1 MNGHGEAAQDGA
13 KEGATVMNLGKS
25 FRAGFQRLFGLFRKP
40 RRDAEFAAELESHL
54 QLHIEDNLRA
64 GMTPEAARRDAL
76 IKLGG
81 VEQAKECFRDRRGLP
96 MVEAIFQD
104 LRFALRMLLKSPG
117 STSAVVIALAL
128 GIGASTAMFT
138 VVRSVLLR
146 PLPFK
151 DPERLIHLY
160 ENSDKFEYN
169 QNAGGIFAAWRKES
183 HDFSDLALYSS
194 GAEYNLSGTSGQLP
208 EKVRATECTWNL
220 FRALGVEPAVGRGF
234 AEDDDLPSANGTTVL
249 SWALWKRRFGGD
261 PSILN
266 QAIRLDAKSYTVIG
280 IMPAWFTFP
289 ELRTQLWAPVYHEE
303 SAQEMQALDSH
314 DFEAVGRVKPGVTA
328 PQATAELS
336 VIVRRLHDQHL
347 DDPFISTGASSFPLL
362 EALVGDIKTS
372 LYVLLA
378 ATLCVLLIACLNVA
392 SLLVARGTARRK
404 ELAIR
409 SALGGS
415 RWRLLGEHLTES
427 FLLSAAGGVVGLWM
441 AYGALRWF
449 VATRPDISRVET
461 IHMDP
466 VVGVFVIGL
475 ILLCALLAGV
485 TSSAS
490 IDGNQVLST
499 LQESSRSHSAGLG
512 RVRLR
517 KWLLSLEVGL
527 TVMLLIGAGLLL
539 KSYGQLRSSK
549 LGCVTDNVLT
559 MRFSLPEAKY
569 SQPVQRVSFFENLLE
584 QVRAVPGIRA
594 AGLVRAV
601 PGAGYEGDGGFAI
614 AEHPPLLQGQHQL
627 AMVRW
632 ADPQYFAAL
641 GIPFLRGQ
649 TFDANARLDGPLEVI
664 ITDLFARQYFPG
676 EDPIGKHLLTIGRRS
691 FQIFGVVGDT
701 RFQIAEAPR
710 PMMYFSI
717 YSAVYG
723 NVPPEA
729 MLAVRSDRD
738 VTSFALPIQ
747 KIVQQIDS
755 ELAVS
760 DVLTMNQVIGK
771 STVDASFDTAL
782 LLGFAVLSLLLA
794 SVGLFGV
801 LSYIV
806 GQRTPEIGI
815 RLALGAQ
822 RSELLRLTLIDGL
835 KPAGAGLVLGLAGA
849 AAATRMIGSLLY
861 GVPPVDGTVFA
872 AVAIL
877 LLGVASFAC
886 LLPAWRASRVDPIT
900 ALRYE

>member
-1 MNGHGEAAQDGA
+1 MSFLKLLRA
-13 KEGATVMNLGKS
+13 S
-25 FRAGFQRLFGLFRKP
+25 FRRFVGLFRKP

-54 QLHIEDNLRA
+54 QLHIEDNLNK
-64 GMTPEAARRDAL
+64 GMKLEAARRDAL
-76 IKLGG
+76 MKLGG
-81 VEQAKECFRDRRGLP
+81 VEQTKETYRERRGLP
-96 MVEAIFQD
+96 LVEAIFQN
-104 LRFALRMLLKSPG
+104 LRFGVRMLLKSPG
-117 STSAVVIALAL
+117 STSAVVLALAL

-138 VVRSVLLR
+138 VVRSVLLK

-151 DPERLIHLY
+151 DPERLMHLY
-160 ENSDKFEYN
+160 ERTFDDKWQYN
-169 QNAGGIFAAWRKES
+169 QSAAGIFAAWKKES
-183 HDFSDLALYSS
+183 HSFSELTLYSS
-194 GAEYNLSGTSGQLP
+194 GAEYNLSGISGQLP
-208 EKVRATECTWNL
+208 EKVRATECSWNL
-220 FRALGVEPAVGRGF
+220 FRMLGVEPALRRGF
-234 AEDDDLPSANGTTVL
+234 TAEDDSPAANGTVVL

-261 PSILN
+261 SSILN
-266 QAIRLDAKSYTVIG
+266 QTIRLDAKSYTVIG
-280 IMPAWFTFP
+280 IVPAWFTFP
-289 ELRTQLWAPVYHEE
+289 ELRTQLWTPVYHEE
-303 SAQEMQALDSH
+303 SPQEMQALDSH
-314 DFEAVGRVKPGVTA
+314 DFEAIGRVKPGVTEA
-328 PQATAELS
+328 QATAELS
-336 VIVRRLHDQHL
+336 VITRQIHDQHL
-347 DDPFISTGASSFPLL
+347 DDPYVSKGASGSPLL
-362 EALVGDIKTS
+362 DALVGDIKTS

-378 ATLCVLLIACLNVA
+378 ATFCVLFIACLNVA

-427 FLLSAAGGVVGLWM
+427 FLLSAAGGLVGLWM

-449 VATRPDISRVET
+449 VSTRPDMSRVEA

-466 VVGVFVIGL
+466 VVGIFVIGL

-490 IDGNQVLST
+490 INGNQVLST

-539 KSYGQLRSSK
+539 KSYGQLRSSP
-549 LGCVTDNVLT
+549 LGCVTENVLT

-569 SQPVQRVSFFENLLE
+569 SQAVQRVSFFENLLE
-584 QVRAVPGIRA
+584 RVRAVPGIRA
-594 AGLVRAV
+594 AGLVRTV
-601 PGAGYEGDGGFAI
+601 PGAGYGGDSGFAI
-614 AEHPPLLQGQHQL
+614 AEHPPLPLGQRQL
-627 AMVRW
+627 AIVRW

-641 GIPFLRGQ
+641 GIPFLRGH
-649 TFDANARLDGPLEVI
+649 TFDANARLGGPLEVI
-664 ITDLFARQYFPG
+664 ITDLFARQFFPG
-676 EDPIGKHLLTIGRRS
+676 EDPIGKHLLTLGKQS
-691 FQIFGVVGDT
+691 FQIVGIVGDT
-701 RFQIAEAPR
+701 RFQIAETPQ

-723 NVPPEA
+723 NPPPDA
-729 MLAVRSDRD
+729 VLAVRSDRD
-738 VTSFALPIQ
+738 VTSFAVPIQ
-747 KIVQQIDS
+747 KIVQQLDS

-760 DVLTMNQVIGK
+760 DVLTMDQVVGK
-771 STVDASFDTAL
+771 STVDASFDAAL

-822 RSELLRLTLIDGL
+822 RGELLRLTLVDGL
-835 KPAGAGLVLGLAGA
+835 KPAAGGLLLGLTGAMA
-849 AAATRMIGSLLY
+849 AARMIRSLLY
-861 GVPPVDGTVFA
+861 GVQPLDASVFVAVAVALLAVA
-872 AVAIL
+872 AV
-877 LLGVASFAC
+877 AC

>member
-1 MNGHGEAAQDGA
+1 MS
-13 KEGATVMNLGKS
+13 LGKWL
-25 FRAGFQRLFGLFRKP
+25 RAGFQRLLDFFRKP
-40 RRDAEFAAELESHL
+40 QRDAEFTAELESHL

-64 GMTPEAARRDAL
+64 GMTPEAARRNAL
-76 IKLGG
+76 LKLGG
-81 VEQAKECFRDRRGLP
+81 VEQTKENYRDSRGLP
-96 MVEAIFQD
+96 LVEAIFQN
-104 LRFALRMLLKSPG
+104 LRFGVRMLLKSPG

-151 DPERLIHLY
+151 DPERLIRVY
-160 ENSDKFEYN
+160 EHTLDDRFPYN
-169 QNAGGIFAAWRKES
+169 NVAAGIFASWKRQNHS
-183 HDFSDLALYSS
+183 FSDSAIYSPYH
-194 GAEYNLSGTSGQLP
+194 EYNLSGTSGQLP
-208 EKVRATECTWNL
+208 EKVRAAECSWNL
-220 FRALGVEPAVGRGF
+220 FPTLGVEPALGRGF
-234 AEDDDLPSANGTTVL
+234 HAEDDSPSANGTVVL

-261 PSILN
+261 SSILN
-266 QAIRLDAKSYTVIG
+266 QTIRLDAKSYTVIG

-289 ELRTQLWAPVYHEE
+289 AERVQLWTPAYHEE
-303 SAQEMQALDSH
+303 SVKDMEVLDNH
-314 DFEAVGRVKPGVTA
+314 EFAAVGRLKAGVTEA
-328 PQATAELS
+328 QATAEVSLM
-336 VIVRRLHDQHL
+336 VRQIHDQHL
-347 DDPFISTGASSFPLL
+347 DNPFVSKGANSRPLL
-362 EALVGDIKTS
+362 EGLVGDIKTS
-372 LYVLLA
+372 LYVLLV

-392 SLLVARGTARRK
+392 SLLVARGATRRK

-427 FLLSAAGGVVGLWM
+427 LLLSAAGGVAGLWM

-449 VATRPDISRVET
+449 VSTRPDMSRVEA

-466 VVGVFVIGL
+466 IVGIFVIGL

-517 KWLLSLEVGL
+517 KGLLTLEVGF

-539 KSYGQLRSSK
+539 KSYGQLRSSP

-559 MRFSLPEAKY
+559 MSFSLPEAKY
-569 SQPVQRVSFFENLLE
+569 SQAVQRVSFFENLLE

-601 PGAGYEGDGGFAI
+601 PGAGYAGDSGFAI
-614 AEHPPLLQGQHQL
+614 AEHPPLPQGKGQL

-649 TFDANARLDGPLEVI
+649 TFDARARLGGPPEVI
-664 ITDLFARQYFPG
+664 ITDLFARQFFPG
-676 EDPIGKHLLTIGRRS
+676 EDPIGKHLLTLGKQS
-691 FQIFGVVGDT
+691 FQIVGIVGDT
-701 RFQIAEAPR
+701 RFEIAEAPQ

-723 NVPPEA
+723 NPPPDA
-729 MLAVRSDRD
+729 MLAVRSDRE
-738 VTSFALPIQ
+738 VTSFALSIE
-747 KIVQQIDS
+747 KIVQQLDS
-755 ELAVS
+755 ELAVA
-760 DVLTMNQVIGK
+760 DVLTMDQVIGK
-771 STVDASFDTAL
+771 STVDASFNAAL

-835 KPAGAGLVLGLAGA
+835 KPAAIGLLLGLAGA
-849 AAATRMIGSLLY
+849 TGTARLIDSLLY
-861 GVPPVDGTVFA
+861 GVQPFDPAVFA
-872 AVAIL
+872 AVAIVL
-877 LLGVASFAC
+877 LIVAGIAS

>member
-1 MNGHGEAAQDGA
+1 M
-13 KEGATVMNLGKS
+13 S
-25 FRAGFQRLFGLFRKP
+25 FARLSRAWFQRFGGFFRQTK
-40 RRDAEFAAELESHL
+40 REAEFTAELESHL
-54 QLHIEDNLRA
+54 QLHIQDNLRA
-64 GMTPEAARRDAL
+64 GMSPEAARRDAL
-76 IKLGG
+76 VKLGG
-81 VEQAKECFRDRRGLP
+81 IEQTKERYRDRRGLP
-96 MVEAIFQD
+96 ILEALFQN
-104 LRFALRMLLKSPG
+104 LRFGARLLFKSPG
-117 STSAVVIALAL
+117 STGAVVIALAL

-151 DPERLIHLY
+151 DPERLIRLY
-160 ENSDKFEYN
+160 ERTLDDKFPYN
-169 QNAGGIFAAWRKES
+169 QVAAGIFATWKRQS
-183 HDFSDLALYSS
+183 HSFSDLALYS
-194 GAEYNLSGTSGQLP
+194 GFGEYNLSGTSGQLP
-208 EKVRATECTWNL
+208 EKVRASQCSWNL
-220 FRALGVEPAVGRGF
+220 FPTLGVKPALGRGF
-234 AEDDDLPSANGTTVL
+234 NAEDDSPSANGMVVL

-261 PSILN
+261 ASILN
-266 QAIRLDAKSYTVIG
+266 QTIRLDAKSYTVIG

-289 ELRTQLWAPVYHEE
+289 EQRVQLWTPAYHEKSVKDME
-303 SAQEMQALDSH
+303 VLDNH
-314 DFEAVGRVKPGVTA
+314 EFAVVGRLKKGVTEA
-328 PQATAELS
+328 QATAELS
-336 VIVRRLHDQHL
+336 LMVRQIHDQHL
-347 DDPFISTGASSFPLL
+347 DDPFVSKGANSKPLL
-362 EALVGDIKTS
+362 EGLVGDIKTS
-372 LYVLLA
+372 LYVLLV

-427 FLLSAAGGVVGLWM
+427 FLLSAAGGMVGLWM
-441 AYGALRWF
+441 AYSALRWF
-449 VATRPDISRVET
+449 VSTRPDISRVEA

-466 VVGVFVIGL
+466 VVGIFVIGL
-475 ILLCALLAGV
+475 ILFCALLAGV

-517 KWLLSLEVGL
+517 KGMLSLEVGL

-539 KSYGQLRSSK
+539 KSYSQLRSSN
-549 LGCVTDNVLT
+549 LGCATNNVLT
-559 MRFSLPEAKY
+559 MRLSLPEAKY
-569 SQPVQRVSFFENLLE
+569 PQPVQRISFFENLLE

-594 AGLVRAV
+594 AGLVRVV

-614 AEHPPLLQGQHQL
+614 AEHPPLAQGQSQL

-632 ADPQYFAAL
+632 ADPQYFTAL

-664 ITDLFARQYFPG
+664 ITDQFAREYFPG
-676 EDPIGKHLLTIGRRS
+676 EDPIGKHLLALGKRS
-691 FQIFGVVGDT
+691 FQIVGIVGDT
-701 RFQIAEAPR
+701 RFEIAEAPQ
-710 PMMYFSI
+710 PTMYFP
-717 YSAVYG
+717 VYASLYEG
-723 NVPPEA
+723 NAPAEA
-729 MLAVRSDRD
+729 TLAVRSDRD

-747 KIVQQIDS
+747 KIVQQLDS
-755 ELAVS
+755 ELPVS
-760 DVLTMNQVIGK
+760 DVLTMDQLVGK
-771 STVDASFDTAL
+771 STVDASFDAAL
-782 LLGFAVLSLLLA
+782 LLAFALLSLLLA
-794 SVGLFGV
+794 SIGLFGV

-822 RSELLRLTLIDGL
+822 RGELLRLTLMDGL
-835 KPAGAGLVLGLAGA
+835 KPAAIGLVLGLAGA
-849 AAATRMIGSLLY
+849 TAATRLIGSLLY
-861 GVPPVDGTVFA
+861 GVQPFDAAVFI
-872 AVAIL
+872 AVAIIL
-877 LLGVASFAC
+877 LIVASIAS

>member
-1 MNGHGEAAQDGA
+1 MSFA
-13 KEGATVMNLGKS
+13 KS
-25 FRAGFQRLFGLFRKP
+25 FRAGVGRFLGLFRKP
-40 RRDAEFAAELESHL
+40 RRDAEFAAELESHV
-54 QLHIEDNLRA
+54 QMHVEDNLRA

-76 IKLGG
+76 LKLGG
-81 VEQAKECFRDRRGLP
+81 VEQTKETYRDRRGMPVL
-96 MVEAIFQD
+96 EALLQN
-104 LRFALRMLLKSPG
+104 LRFGVRMLLKSPG
-117 STSAVVIALAL
+117 STGAVVIALAL

-146 PLPFK
+146 PLPFE
-151 DPERLIHLY
+151 DPERLIRLY
-160 ENSDKFEYN
+160 ERTLDDKFPYN
-169 QNAGGIFAAWRKES
+169 NVAAGIFATWKS
-183 HDFSDLALYSS
+183 QNHSFSDLAIYSRFT
-194 GAEYNLSGTSGQLP
+194 EYNLSGTSGQLP
-208 EKVRATECTWNL
+208 EKVRASECSWNL
-220 FRALGVEPAVGRGF
+220 FPTLGVEPALGRGF
-234 AEDDDLPSANGTTVL
+234 HAEDDSPSANGTVIL

-261 PSILN
+261 SSILN
-266 QAIRLDAKSYTVIG
+266 QTIRLDAKSYTVIG

-289 ELRTQLWAPVYHEE
+289 AERVQLWTPVYHEE
-303 SAQEMQALDSH
+303 SVKDMEVLDNH
-314 DFEAVGRVKPGVTA
+314 EFAAVGRLKAGVNEA
-328 PQATAELS
+328 QATAELS
-336 VIVRRLHDQHL
+336 LMVRQIHDQHL
-347 DDPFISTGASSFPLL
+347 DNPFVSKGANSKPLL
-362 EALVGDIKTS
+362 EGQVGDIKTS

-392 SLLVARGTARRK
+392 SLLVARSTARRK

-409 SALGGS
+409 TALGGS

-441 AYGALRWF
+441 AYGSLRWF
-449 VATRPDISRVET
+449 VSTRPDIGRVES

-466 VVGVFVIGL
+466 LVGIFVIGL
-475 ILLCALLAGV
+475 ILLCALVAGG

-490 IDGNQVLST
+490 IDGTQVLSA

-539 KSYGQLRSSK
+539 KSYRQLRSSS
-549 LGCVTDNVLT
+549 LGCATNNVLT
-559 MRFSLPEAKY
+559 MRFSLPETKY
-569 SQPVQRVSFFENLLE
+569 PQPVQRASFFENLLE

-614 AEHPPLLQGQHQL
+614 AEHPPLAQGQSQL

-632 ADPQYFAAL
+632 ADPGYFAAL
-641 GIPFLRGQ
+641 GIPLLRGQ
-649 TFDANARLDGPLEVI
+649 TFDAAARLDGPLEVI

-676 EDPIGKHLLTIGRRS
+676 EDPIGKHLLTLGRRS
-691 FQIFGVVGDT
+691 FQIVGIVGDT
-701 RFQIAEAPR
+701 RFEIAEAPQ
-710 PMMYFSI
+710 PMMYFPI
-717 YSAVYG
+717 YSSIDNG
-723 NVPPEA
+723 NVPNNA
-729 MLAVRSDRD
+729 ALAVRSSRD

-747 KIVQQIDS
+747 KIVQQLDP
-755 ELAVS
+755 ELPVS
-760 DVLTMNQVIGK
+760 DVLTMDQVVGK
-771 STVDASFDTAL
+771 STVDASFDAAL
-782 LLGFAVLSLLLA
+782 LLVFAVLSLLLA
-794 SVGLFGV
+794 SIGLFGV

-822 RSELLRLTLIDGL
+822 RGELLRLTLVDGL
-835 KPAGAGLVLGLAGA
+835 KPAAGGLLLGLASA
-849 AAATRMIGSLLY
+849 MATARMIRSLLY
-861 GVPPVDGTVFA
+861 GVQPLDA
-872 AVAIL
+872 AVFVAVAVL
-877 LLGVASFAC
+877 LLVVSGVAC

>member
-1 MNGHGEAAQDGA
+1 MNFA
-13 KEGATVMNLGKS
+13 KSLRAS
-25 FRAGFQRLFGLFRKP
+25 FRRLLGLFRKP
-40 RRDAEFAAELESHL
+40 RNDAEFAAELESHL

-76 IKLGG
+76 LRLGG
-81 VEQAKECFRDRRGLP
+81 VEQTKENYRDRRGMPAL
-96 MVEAIFQD
+96 ETLLQN
-104 LRFALRMLLKSPG
+104 LRVGSRMLLKSPG

-151 DPERLIHLY
+151 DPERLIRVY
-160 ENSDKFEYN
+160 ERTLDDKFPYN
-169 QNAGGIFAAWRKES
+169 NVAAGIFAAWKS
-183 HDFSDLALYSS
+183 QNHSFSDSAIYSPYH
-194 GAEYNLSGTSGQLP
+194 EYNLSGTSGQLP
-208 EKVRATECTWNL
+208 EKVRAAECSWNL
-220 FRALGVEPAVGRGF
+220 FPTLGVEPALGRGF
-234 AEDDDLPSANGTTVL
+234 HAEDDSPSANGTVVL

-266 QAIRLDAKSYTVIG
+266 QTIRLDAKSYTVIG

-289 ELRTQLWAPVYHEE
+289 EQRVQLWTPAYHEE
-303 SAQEMQALDSH
+303 SVNDMEVLDNH
-314 DFEAVGRVKPGVTA
+314 DFAAVGRLKAGVTEA
-328 PQATAELS
+328 QATAEISLM
-336 VIVRRLHDQHL
+336 VRQIHDQHL
-347 DDPFISTGASSFPLL
+347 DDPFVSKGANSRPLL
-362 EALVGDIKTS
+362 EGLVGDIKTS
-372 LYVLLA
+372 LYVLLG
-378 ATLCVLLIACLNVA
+378 ATFCVLFIACLNVA
-392 SLLVARGTARRK
+392 SLLVSRGSARRK

-427 FLLSAAGGVVGLWM
+427 FLLSAAGGVFGLWM

-449 VATRPDISRVET
+449 VSTRPDISRVEA

-466 VVGVFVIGL
+466 VVGIFVIVL

-490 IDGNQVLST
+490 IDGGQVLSA
-499 LQESSRSHSAGLG
+499 LRESSRSNSAGLG

-539 KSYGQLRSSK
+539 KSYGQLRSSS
-549 LGCVTDNVLT
+549 LGCVTNNVLT
-559 MRFSLPEAKY
+559 MRFSLPETKY
-569 SQPVQRVSFFENLLE
+569 PQPVQRASFFDNLLE

-601 PGAGYEGDGGFAI
+601 PGAGYEGDSGFAI
-614 AEHPPLLQGQHQL
+614 AEHPSLPQDQNQL

-649 TFDANARLDGPLEVI
+649 TFDATARLDGPLEVI

-676 EDPIGKHLLTIGRRS
+676 EDPIGKHLLTLGKRS
-691 FQIFGVVGDT
+691 FQIVGVVGDT
-701 RFQIAEAPR
+701 RFEIAEAPW
-710 PMMYFSI
+710 PMMYFPI
-717 YSAVYG
+717 YSSLYDG
-723 NVPPEA
+723 NVPNEA
-729 MLAVRSDRD
+729 ALAVRSTGE
-738 VTSFALPIQ
+738 VTAFALPIQ
-747 KIVQQIDS
+747 KIVQQLDS

-760 DVLTMNQVIGK
+760 DVLTMDQVIGK
-771 STVDASFDTAL
+771 STVDASFDAAL
-782 LLGFAVLSLLLA
+782 LFAFAVLSLLLA

-815 RLALGAQ
+815 RIALGAQ
-822 RSELLRLTLIDGL
+822 RNELLRLTLLDGL
-835 KPAGAGLVLGLAGA
+835 KPAGVGLVLGLAGA
-849 AAATRMIGSLLY
+849 AAAARLIGSLLY
-861 GVPPVDGTVFA
+861 GVQPLDGTVFA
-872 AVAIL
+872 AVAII
-877 LLGVASFAC
+877 LLGVAGFAC